1 LRLGTGLRQWLLAI
15 VVLTIMAAAV
25 TIGLTGCASWNR
37 YQDEGVLTLS
47 GLRRPARVLRDE
59 KGMAY
64 IYADE
69 LKDAFLAMGFVT
81 AQDRLF
87 QMELTRL
94 VAAGRIGELVGAQA
108 LPLDRRLRTVGI
120 YRQAARH
127 AAIMDAASRWPFE
140 QYIKG
145 INAYIHAHGDSH
157 HLEFKLAGLQ
167 PAPWTLTDALSIL
180 YYMSWSTSAN
190 IKTEII
196 AQTLVEKLG
205 PVRARTLFPLNINPD
220 ENLDMTSGP
229 GAAPAATMLSADLD
243 PLTDRHLRAYL
254 DDGRLGVGS
263 NNWATGPRYAAAGK
277 PVMANDPHL
286 DGRILPGPWYPCGLM
301 TPALRIVGVHIPG
314 LPAMP
319 IFRNRYLA
327 AGITNAYGD
336 VQDLYIETLDP
347 ADAGR
352 YLEGSQSYPFAVIEE
367 TLRYRDKEAPGGMAE
382 EKLTIRK
389 TRRGPVISGVF
400 PGLAGDRVVSLRWAA
415 VETIQPATRFIEA
428 MTARSVKAFQESIR
442 HWSAI
447 VLNFVCADIE
457 GNIGWVVSGKL
468 PVRANGDGTLPRV
481 ITGGE
486 DNWTGWI
493 PFAQMPRAVNP
504 EKGWVGTC
512 NHKTV
517 GADYPY
523 YYSSYFSPGYR
534 YRRLT
539 ALLQT
544 PAPLGVEDHYRFQ
557 RDTLNRMAV
566 RLTPVF
572 ADALKNHEDTRELG
586 TILAQWN
593 FRDDPDLVGPTV
605 FHAVYDRLALRVFE
619 DDLGPEAAATMLG
632 VWYFWQERFQRMI
645 DKGQSSW
652 FDDIRTTDRKER
664 LADMIHLAG
673 VDARASLAKRFGTD
687 PRQWRWGRAH
697 TIEYVSPI
705 RRQGF
710 GKGFLGAGRHPAAGS
725 VETLHRGI
733 YRFDAPFDVNIS
745 ATLRMV
751 ADLGDPDKVL
761 AVLGGGVSGRVF
773 HDHAHDQV
781 QAFLDG
787 EKRYWWFSDAQ
798 IQAHAQG
805 ELTLEP

>member
-1 LRLGTGLRQWLLAI
+1 VG
-15 VVLTIMAAAV
+15 VAAV
-25 TIGLTGCASWNR
+25 ATVGLTGCASWNR
-37 YQDEGVLTLS
+37 YQDQGALTLP
-47 GLRRPARVLRDE
+47 GLSRPARVLRDE

-64 IYADE
+64 IYADDLE
-69 LKDAFLAMGFVT
+69 DAFLAMGFVT

-94 VAAGRIGELVGAQA
+94 VAAGRISELAGTRS

-120 YRQAARH
+120 RRQAARH
-127 AAIMDAASRWPFE
+127 AAVMDADSRRPFE
-140 QYIKG
+140 QYVKG
-145 INAYIHAHGDSH
+145 INAYIRAHGASH

-167 PAPWTLTDALSIL
+167 PAPWTLTDTLSIL

-196 AQTLVEKLG
+196 AQTLVDQLG
-205 PVRARTLFPLNINPD
+205 PVRARALFPLNINPD
-220 ENLDMTSGP
+220 EKPARSPDP
-229 GAAPAATMLSADLD
+229 AAAPAAAMPATDLAPLADH
-243 PLTDRHLRAYL
+243 RLRAYL
-254 DDGRLGVGS
+254 EDGRLGIGS
-263 NNWATGPRYAAAGK
+263 NNWAAGPRYAAGGK
-277 PVMANDPHL
+277 PVLANDPHL
-286 DGRILPGPWYPCGLM
+286 DGRILPGPWYPCGLI
-301 TPALRIVGVHIPG
+301 TPALRIVGAHIPG

-352 YLEGSQSYPFAVIEE
+352 YLEGARSYPFTVIEE
-367 TLRYRDKEAPGGMAE
+367 TLRYRDKASPGGMAE
-382 EKLTIRK
+382 EKLAIRS

-400 PGLAGDRVVSLRWAA
+400 PGLADERVVSLRWAA
-415 VETIQPATRFIEA
+415 VEAMQPDARFVEA
-428 MTARSVKAFQESIR
+428 MTARSVQAFQDAIR

-457 GNIGWVVSGKL
+457 GNIGWIVSGKL
-468 PVRANGDGTLPRV
+468 PIRTDGDGTLPHV
-481 ITGGE
+481 IGDGE

-504 EKGWVGTC
+504 AKGWVGTC

-517 GADYPY
+517 DADYPY

-534 YRRLT
+534 YRRLA

-544 PAPLGVEDHYRFQ
+544 PAPLSVEDHYRFQ
-557 RDTLNRMAV
+557 RDTLNLMAV
-566 RLTPVF
+566 RLAPVF
-572 ADALKNHEDTRELG
+572 AEALSTHEDTRELG
-586 TILAQWN
+586 TILSQWD
-593 FRDDPDLVGPTV
+593 FRDDPGEVGPTV
-605 FHAVYDRLALRVFE
+605 FHALYDRLAQLVFE
-619 DDLGPEAAATMLG
+619 DDLGPDAAAVMLATR
-632 VWYFWQERFQRMI
+632 YFWQERFQQMI
-645 DKGQSSW
+645 EGGRSAW
-652 FDDIRTTDRKER
+652 FDDIRTPDTEETLANMIHRAGLEARAR
-664 LADMIHLAG
+664 LAD
-673 VDARASLAKRFGTD
+673 RFGPD
-687 PRQWRWGRAH
+687 SSRWRWGRAH

-710 GKGFLGAGRHPAAGS
+710 GKGLLGAGRHPAAGS

-733 YRFDAPFDVNIS
+733 YAFDAPFDVTIS

-761 AVLGGGVSGRVF
+761 AVIGGGVAGRVF
-773 HDHAHDQV
+773 HAHAHDQV
-781 QAFLDG
+781 DAFLDG

-798 IQAHAQG
+798 IQAHARR
-805 ELTLEP
+805 ELKLEP